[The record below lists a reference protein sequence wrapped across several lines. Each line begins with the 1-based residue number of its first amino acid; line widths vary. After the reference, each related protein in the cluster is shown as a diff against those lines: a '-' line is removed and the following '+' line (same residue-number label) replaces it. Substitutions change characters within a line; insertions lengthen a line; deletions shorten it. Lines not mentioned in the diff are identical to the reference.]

1 MKVNSLIGKIIS
13 LIKIKGDQ
21 VKLELILKFSNFLA
35 LSILFF
41 ILAIL
46 SLLMLI
52 FLSFGIAVVFNEFL
66 MSSYW
71 GYFIASAFFLLVIVI
86 VVWMSRSR
94 KIRNWL
100 EGVIIESSYKKNP

>member
-1 MKVNSLIGKIIS
+1 MNSLIGKIIS
-13 LIKIKGDQ
+13 LIKNKGDQ